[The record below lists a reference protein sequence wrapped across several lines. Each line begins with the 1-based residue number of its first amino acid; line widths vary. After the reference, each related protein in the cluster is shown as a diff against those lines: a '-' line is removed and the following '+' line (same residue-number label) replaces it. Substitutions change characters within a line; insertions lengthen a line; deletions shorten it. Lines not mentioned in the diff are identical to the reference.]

1 MYKIKNI
8 KGLLLQWYLGVTYRL
23 PACYLVVTRM
33 LPRYYLVVTSF
44 WYQSGNNRVTSR
56 EQRVN
61 NEQITTLYIN
71 NIFKTFRLG
80 ITNRR

>member
-33 LPRYYLVVTSF
+33 LPACYLVVTSLLPLF
-44 WYQSGNNRVTSR
+44 GTNRVT
-56 EQRVN
+56 
-61 NEQITTLYIN
+61 I
-71 NIFKTFRLG
+71 G
-80 ITNRR
+80 